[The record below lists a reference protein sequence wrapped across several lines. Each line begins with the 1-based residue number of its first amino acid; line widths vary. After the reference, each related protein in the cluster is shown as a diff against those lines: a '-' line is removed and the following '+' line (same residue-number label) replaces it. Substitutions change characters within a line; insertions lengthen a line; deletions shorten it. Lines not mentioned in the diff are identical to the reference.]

1 LRPWAIGLLLV
12 LCAATVAAGLTALN
26 RTGYA
31 NGWDG
36 YYYLVQIKSLHT
48 TGTMHSR
55 EYSAV
60 YLPLMA
66 MHALTGDYLSA
77 SKLSAVLIKTVFVLS
92 VFALA
97 YSLSGGRTG
106 GDGRTSFHTALIAA
120 SLSAMSPSLNYFFTQ
135 FPKNLLGFALFF
147 FFAALLPDAR
157 RLQER
162 HGRVRAAWAA
172 LLFVAAF
179 FTHRFTAVL
188 SLLFLAGLY
197 APPALFWI
205 KRMLRGGGKS
215 AKPMMQWW
223 LWLAPVALILITLLV
238 SQKLPLALSSHD
250 LELVTGELS
259 SRPIIVPITFLR
271 CFGASRTTLPWRM
284 EIIAGG
290 VIPIVTGILLLWG
303 KAFRS
308 IRPKGRYPILLMMSL
323 IGLLPFLKFSPMSLS
338 YRLFF
343 GTMLMLP
350 IVVLPYT
357 RLIVGAIT
365 KFRATAPVLLFT
377 ALLIL
382 SPFTGDSYDPELH
395 DPPYAFYEQV
405 ALRCAQVLEDRDF
418 VLVIA
423 HKALAEMITFNHGMD
438 ALPWSPEESFPR
450 DRVWRITAGIL
461 QDEVAMYVGPEIA
474 DRYFIRLA
482 GDYALLREDHWESFL
497 AAIADEPVMLEAVH
511 TWRNPTELRPGYLL
525 KGRS

>member
-1 LRPWAIGLLLV
+1 MV
-12 LCAATVAAGLTALN
+12 AATVATGLTALN

-77 SKLSAVLIKTVFVLS
+77 SKLSAVLIKTLFVLS

-97 YSLSGGRTG
+97 FSLSGGRTG
-106 GDGRTSFHTALIAA
+106 DDRGIGFHSALIAA

-157 RLQER
+157 QLRER
-162 HGRVRAAWAA
+162 HERVRAAWAA

-197 APPALFWI
+197 APPALLWM
-205 KRMLRGGGKS
+205 KRMLRDGGKGD
-215 AKPMMQWW
+215 KPFAQWW
-223 LWLAPVALILITLLV
+223 LWLAPAALVLVTLLV

-250 LELVTGELS
+250 LELITGELS
-259 SRPIIVPITFLR
+259 SRPIFVPISFLR
-271 CFGASRTTLPWRM
+271 CFGTYRTTLPWRV

-290 VIPIVTGILLLWG
+290 VIPVVTGVLLLCL
-303 KAFRS
+303 KTYRS
-308 IRPKGRYPILLMMSL
+308 ILPERRYAILLMMSV
-323 IGLLPFLKFSPMSLS
+323 IGLLPYLEFSPMSLS

-343 GTMLMLP
+343 GTLLMLP
-350 IVVLPYT
+350 IAALPYT
-357 RLIVGAIT
+357 RLIVGVIT
-365 KFRATAPVLLFT
+365 KFRATAPALLFA

-405 ALRCAQVLEDRDF
+405 ASRCAQTLEGRDF

-423 HKALAEMITFNHGMD
+423 HKSLAEMITFNHGMD

-450 DRVWRITAGIL
+450 DRVWRITAGVL
-461 QDEVAMYVGPEIA
+461 RDEVAMYVGPEIA

-482 GDYALLREDHWESFL
+482 EDYALIREDHWESFL
-497 AAIADEPVMLEAVH
+497 AAIAGEPVMLEAVC
-511 TWRNPTELRPGYLL
+511 TWRNPTKLRPGYLL
-525 KGRS
+525 RGRS